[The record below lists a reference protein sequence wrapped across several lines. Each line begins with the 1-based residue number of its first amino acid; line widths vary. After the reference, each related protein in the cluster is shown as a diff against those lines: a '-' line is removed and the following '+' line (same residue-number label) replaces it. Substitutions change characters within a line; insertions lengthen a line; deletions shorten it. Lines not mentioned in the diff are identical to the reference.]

1 MTGQA
6 DTIKNREQWLE
17 EHRKIENYILIYGC
31 GLICFLKKFR
41 KSAGLFEDVA
51 NYTIN

>member
-1 MTGQA
+1 MQAAHFFRRVRTMTGQA

-31 GLICFLKKFR
+31 GLICFLKK
-41 KSAGLFEDVA
+41 
-51 NYTIN
+51 I